1 MDLILPRLRE
11 IGDKK
16 DVKIYLVGGYIR
28 DYLLNKS
35 NEDIDFVVEKDAE
48 IVAKEF
54 AESINGKLITLGG
67 RHKFYRVVDSKRNVI
82 VDISQ
87 LKGNDINEDLLNR
100 DFTINSLAVDIDKI
114 ENGEI
119 SNENI
124 IDVANGLD
132 DLNKGIIRHVKDNT
146 FEDDP
151 IRMLRAVRFMSQL
164 EFELDDTTKR
174 LIKRN
179 KEKIKDM
186 PYERITHEL
195 FKLLKYRRTYYYFN
209 YMDRT
214 LNILEEIFPE
224 IEPMR
229 EIGKCKYHV
238 VDSLTHSIYTLK
250 VAEDIIYADGYFED
264 HVRKAYEEHTKK
276 IVASDHTRLD
286 LIKLGA
292 FFHDVGKPSAKKVDE
307 TGRIRFKGHEIT
319 GAEIVKKIA
328 ERLKLSIKERDL
340 LYKMVAKHMLP
351 LVLYKNNDVSGK
363 ALYGMFSELK
373 EDTLDI
379 LLISLADIIAT
390 RKLLYPGEEM
400 GKFKVHIEY
409 MANNYLTRYKE
420 IEKIS
425 NIITGKE
432 IMQKFD
438 LGENVLVGDL
448 LEEVRKA
455 IYYGKISA
463 NKEAALRYIEQ
474 IL

>member
-1 MDLILPRLRE
+1 MDLILPKLRK
-11 IGDKK
+11 IGNEKN
-16 DVKIYLVGGYIR
+16 VKIYLVGGYIR
-28 DYLLNKS
+28 DYLLEKS
-35 NEDIDFVVEKDAE
+35 NEDIDFVVEGNVED
-48 IVAKEF
+48 IAKEF

-67 RHKFYRVVDSKRNVI
+67 RHKFYRIVDNKRNVT
-82 VDISQ
+82 VDLSQ
-87 LKGNDINEDLLNR
+87 LKGNDIKEDLLNR
-100 DFTINSLAVDIDKI
+100 DFTINSLAIDIDKI
-114 ENGEI
+114 EKGKI
-119 SNENI
+119 LKENI

-132 DLNKGIIRHVKDNT
+132 DLNKGIIRHVKENA
-146 FEDDP
+146 FEEDP

-164 EFELDDTTKR
+164 EFELYDTTKR
-174 LIKRN
+174 LIKKN
-179 KEKIKDM
+179 KDKIKNM

-250 VAEDIIYADGYFED
+250 VAEDIIYADSYFED

-276 IVASDHTRLD
+276 IVASGHTRLD

-373 EDTLDI
+373 EDTLDV

-390 RKLLYPGEEM
+390 RKLLYPEEEM